1 MKAKLSLNKTVI
13 ALSLFLLA
21 GVINLVVYLVQ
32 RGWETHANAAYPV
45 FLALY
50 LVLVLVLLIRA
61 IVKQRS

>member
-1 MKAKLSLNKTVI
+1 MKTTSPLNKTVI
-13 ALSLFLLA
+13 ALSLFLPA
-21 GVINLVVYLVQ
+21 GVLHLVVYLVQ
-32 RGWETHANAAYPV
+32 RGGETHANAAYPV

>member
-1 MKAKLSLNKTVI
+1 MKTNFPLNKTVI

-21 GVINLVVYLVQ
+21 GVIRLVVYLVQ
-32 RGWETHANAAYPV
+32 RGWETHTNAAYPV

-61 IVKQRS
+61 IVKQRP